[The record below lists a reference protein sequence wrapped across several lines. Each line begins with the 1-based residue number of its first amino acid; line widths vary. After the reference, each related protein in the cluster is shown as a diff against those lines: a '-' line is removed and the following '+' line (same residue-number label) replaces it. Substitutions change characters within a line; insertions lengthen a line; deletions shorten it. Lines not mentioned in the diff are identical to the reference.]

1 MADVPVAGGRR
12 RLPSHHRALPD
23 SLVGVTTLTRRLR
36 QHGIEPRQACNTALA
51 AWASDLPLAV
61 LASLL
66 GVHIQT
72 AVNWASHT
80 RRDWTTYIAERV
92 STPALGNTARSEI
105 TRRLS
110 RSWNLAGCEE
120 LACRFALVRPGFC
133 ALAGVFPGRSVGECP
148 HMFRQT
154 WPMTSEPSGQ
164 PAKGAEIWIICGNAC
179 AGKTTT
185 ARLLA
190 QRLPLAAHVEG
201 DEMQRL
207 IVSGCRWAVPSD
219 SDPGTGRLTGEAGVQ
234 YALRIRNACLVAAA
248 FADAGITAIV
258 TDTTINEGFES
269 LVEVLGGRPVNFVV
283 LRPLVALLRQ
293 RGIDRLPEEAAY
305 LADRY
310 GDADHPEAAEFA
322 GRVQAAADGRPVNE
336 FEEVIERGLD
346 RLPRVGLWV
355 DPSRLDPQNVVDL
368 LLDRRAE
375 AVWMVNAADPIPSD
389 PGKP

>member
-1 MADVPVAGGRR
+1 
-12 RLPSHHRALPD
+12 
-23 SLVGVTTLTRRLR
+23 
-36 QHGIEPRQACNTALA
+36 
-51 AWASDLPLAV
+51 
-61 LASLL
+61 
-66 GVHIQT
+66 
-72 AVNWASHT
+72 
-80 RRDWTTYIAERV
+80 
-92 STPALGNTARSEI
+92 
-105 TRRLS
+105 
-110 RSWNLAGCEE
+110 
-120 LACRFALVRPGFC
+120 
-133 ALAGVFPGRSVGECP
+133 
-148 HMFRQT
+148 
-154 WPMTSEPSGQ
+154 MTSEPTSQLAEG
-164 PAKGAEIWIICGNAC
+164 AKIWVICGSSC

-201 DEMQRL
+201 DDMQRL

-219 SDPGTGRLTGEAGVQ
+219 SDPVTGRLTGEAGVQ

-269 LVEVLGGRPVNFVV
+269 LIEILGGRLVNFVV
-283 LRPLVALLRQ
+283 LRPAVAVLRQ

-310 GDADHPEAAEFA
+310 GDSDHPEAAEFA
-322 GRVQAAADGRPVNE
+322 GRVRAAADGRPVNE

-355 DPSRLDPQNVVDL
+355 DPSGMDPQSVVDL

-375 AVWMVNAADPIPSD
+375 AAWMVGADQLS
-389 PGKP
+389 